1 MTRENRDRLADAV
14 RRLIDHAVNSD
25 VPENEVADIIAT
37 LEGLDEQLK
46 KHPRS
51 ATLKTKLPDFNDLQA
66 IFRNDPIIGTHN
78 PIAPPVMV
86 EKDGDRIR
94 GTATLGSAYEGPPGY
109 VHGAVLAGVFDMLLG
124 LANVASGNPGMTGT
138 LTVKYRRPTPLNT
151 ELRFEAFTHRID
163 GRKVIAHGTVHAGE
177 DLTAEAEGV
186 FVQLKID
193 RAVEYFQDREPKRA

>member
-25 VPENEVADIIAT
+25 VPDDEVDEITAT
-37 LEGLDEQLK
+37 LDGIDAQLK
-46 KHPRS
+46 QHPRR
-51 ATLKTKLPDFNDLQA
+51 ATHKTKLPDFEDLQA
-66 IFRNDPIIGTHN
+66 IFRNDPIIGLHN

-86 EKDGDRIR
+86 TKDGDVIR

-124 LANVASGNPGMTGT
+124 LANVASGSPGMTGT
-138 LTVKYRRPTPLNT
+138 LKVKYLRPTPLNT
-151 ELRFEAFTHRID
+151 PLAFAAFTDRVE
-163 GRKVIAHGTVHAGE
+163 GRKVIAKGTLHAGD

-186 FVQLKID
+186 FVSLQID
-193 RAVEYFQDREPKRA
+193 RAVEYFRDAKRA

>member
-1 MTRENRDRLADAV
+1 MSRERDRLADAV

-25 VPENEVADIIAT
+25 VPEDEVEEITAT
-37 LEGLDEQLK
+37 LEGIDSQLK
-46 KHPRS
+46 KHPRR
-51 ATLKTKLPDFNDLQA
+51 ATAKTKLPDFDDLQG
-66 IFRNDPIIGTHN
+66 IFRNDPVIGMHN
-78 PIAPPVMV
+78 PLAPPVMV
-86 EKDGDRIR
+86 EKDGDVIR

-163 GRKVIAHGTVHAGE
+163 GRKVIAKGTLHAAE
-177 DLTAEAEGV
+177 ELTAEAEGV
-186 FVQLKID
+186 FVSLQID
-193 RAVEYFQDREPKRA
+193 RAVEYFRDEKRA